1 MPFTVPR
8 RTEGTGL
15 KSDNLQGLA
24 NVAEKFLG
32 DIVAAALNDYEPRQP
47 QVDMLRACAGMI
59 EKGGALLAEAGT
71 GTGKTFAYLV
81 PLLASGGRAVISTR
95 TINLQEQIVSKDLRF
110 LSGLRP
116 FDYAIA
122 KGRSNYLCLRRLDSF
137 RASDELENEEYAELA
152 RWASKTGTGDI
163 EDYGPGRVHIWDR
176 ICCDPDA
183 CKGSQ
188 CGFFPRCCYFTARG
202 LWDKAQI
209 IVANHALVGIN
220 ALFDSDA
227 RLLPKADLLIIDE
240 AHALDSVLSDIAGL
254 TLSNRGFEIIMNRLL
269 KLDEKGAYRGL
280 LSQTPDLFQAVE
292 SLRAE
297 MGLFW
302 IKVKNAA
309 RHRET
314 IKGAFEL
321 KGHLLKLAGSIEG
334 LIVNM
339 VSCTTGLFQEDDELE
354 IKASIVK
361 LKTFAEGMNA
371 FSDGLDGFVRWADVE
386 EKRIAL
392 RMSPVYP
399 RDFIMRHILPE
410 YRSVILASATLSVA
424 GDFGFVTK
432 VLGLEGA
439 ETLSV
444 PSPFDLRKQITVHV
458 KRGINLKHPGSAGKL
473 AGVIIEEASR
483 KDGGILVL
491 FTSRESMRA
500 AWAIANGPLRDMGL
514 NPMVQGEMPNR
525 LMLEKMRGS
534 ENSVLFGLDSFWEG
548 VDVKGDSLKCLIIA
562 KLPFEVPTEPV
573 VKARTEE
580 IEKGG
585 GNAFYEY
592 SLPRAVLKFKQG
604 FGRLIRSSSD
614 SGRVI
619 ICDERIETMAY
630 GRTFMESILR

>member
-1 MPFTVPR
+1 M
-8 RTEGTGL
+8 EGTGV
-15 KSDNLQGLA
+15 KPGNFQGLA
-24 NVAEKFLG
+24 VRAEKFMM
-32 DIVAAALNDYEPRQP
+32 DIVAAALNDYEPRKP
-47 QVDMLRACAGMI
+47 QIDMLRACAGMI

-71 GTGKTFAYLV
+71 GTGKTFAYLA
-81 PLLASGGRAVISTR
+81 PLLASGDRAVISTR

-110 LSGLRP
+110 LSGLKP

-122 KGRSNYLCLRRLDSF
+122 KGRSNYLCLRRLNSF
-137 RASDELENEEYAELA
+137 RASDERENEEYSELI
-152 RWASKTGTGDI
+152 RWASRTGTGDI
-163 EDYGPGRVHIWDR
+163 EDYGPRRVLIWDKV
-176 ICCDPDA
+176 CSDSDA

-188 CGFFPRCCYFTARG
+188 CAFFPRCCYFTARG

-220 ALFDSDA
+220 ALFDHDA

-240 AHALDSVLSDIAGL
+240 AHVLDSVLSDVAGL
-254 TLSNRGFEIIMNRLL
+254 TLSNRGFEIIMSRLL

-280 LSQTPDLFQAVE
+280 LSQTPELFQAVE

-302 IKVKNAA
+302 IKVKNAVK
-309 RHRET
+309 HRET
-314 IKGAFEL
+314 IKGTFEFTGQL
-321 KGHLLKLAGSIEG
+321 IRLADALEG
-334 LIVNM
+334 LVGNM
-339 VSCTTGLFQEDDELE
+339 VSCTKGLFQEDDELE

-361 LKTFAEGMNA
+361 LKVFAEGMHA
-371 FSDGLDGFVRWADVE
+371 FTNGLDGFVRWADIE

-399 RDFIMRHILPE
+399 KDFMMQHILPE

-424 GDFGFVTK
+424 GDFSFVTK
-432 VLGLEGA
+432 VLGLVDA
-439 ETLSV
+439 KTLSV
-444 PSPFDLRKQITVHV
+444 PSPFDFGKQITVHV
-458 KRGINLKHPGSAGKL
+458 KKGINLKQPGSAAKL
-473 AGVIIEEASR
+473 AGVIIEEASK
-483 KDGGILVL
+483 KDGGVLVL
-491 FTSRESMRA
+491 FTSRESMQA
-500 AWAIANGPLRDMGL
+500 AWAIANGPLQDMGL

-534 ENSVLFGLDSFWEG
+534 ENSVIFGLDSFWEG

-580 IEKGG
+580 IELGG

-604 FGRLIRSSSD
+604 LGRLIRSKND

-630 GRTFMESILR
+630 GRTFMESIPR

>member
-1 MPFTVPR
+1 M
-8 RTEGTGL
+8 
-15 KSDNLQGLA
+15 
-24 NVAEKFLG
+24 G
-32 DIVAAALNDYEPRQP
+32 DIVAAALKDYEPRQP
-47 QVDMLRACAGMI
+47 QIDMLRACAGMI

-81 PLLASGGRAVISTR
+81 PLLASGARAVISTR
-95 TINLQEQIVSKDLRF
+95 TINLQEQIVSKDLKF
-110 LSGLRP
+110 LSALKP

-122 KGRSNYLCLRRLDSF
+122 KGRSNYLCLRRLNSF
-137 RASDELENEEYAELA
+137 RASDERENEEYAELT

-163 EDYGPGRVHIWDR
+163 EDYGSGRVIIWDK
-176 ICCDPDA
+176 ICSDSDA

-188 CGFFPRCCYFTARG
+188 CAFFSQCCYFTARG

-220 ALFDSDA
+220 ALFDPDA
-227 RLLPKADLLIIDE
+227 RLLPKTDLLIIDE
-240 AHALDSVLSDIAGL
+240 AHALDSVLSDVAGL
-254 TLSNRGFEIIMNRLL
+254 TLSNRGFETIMNRLL
-269 KLDEKGAYRGL
+269 KLDEKGAYKGL
-280 LSQTPDLFQAVE
+280 LSQTPDLFQPVE
-292 SLRAE
+292 ALRTE

-302 IKVKNAA
+302 VKVKNAVK
-309 RHRET
+309 HRET
-314 IKGAFEL
+314 IKGTFEL
-321 KGHLLKLAGSIEG
+321 SGHLIRLADAIEELVG
-334 LIVNM
+334 NM

-361 LKTFAEGMNA
+361 LKAFAEGMDA
-371 FSDGLDGFVRWADVE
+371 FTEGFDGFVRWADIE
-386 EKRIAL
+386 EKRVAL

-399 RDFIMRHILPE
+399 KDFIMRHIMPE
-410 YRSVILASATLSVA
+410 YRAVILASATLSVA

-439 ETLSV
+439 EKLSV
-444 PSPFDLRKQITVHV
+444 PSPFNLRKQLTVHV
-458 KRGINLKHPGSAGKL
+458 KKGINLKLPGSAAKL
-473 AGVIIEEASR
+473 AGVIIEESSR
-483 KDGGILVL
+483 KDGGVLVL

-500 AWAIANGPLRDMGL
+500 AWAIANGPLRDIGL

-534 ENSVLFGLDSFWEG
+534 ENSVIFGLDSFWEG

-562 KLPFEVPTEPV
+562 KLPFEVPTEPI

-580 IEKGG
+580 IERGG

-604 FGRLIRSSSD
+604 FGRLIRSRND
-614 SGRVI
+614 RGRVI

-630 GRTFMESILR
+630 GRTFMESILQSNSFI

>member
-1 MPFTVPR
+1 M
-8 RTEGTGL
+8 
-15 KSDNLQGLA
+15 
-24 NVAEKFLG
+24 AEKFLG
-32 DIVAAALNDYEPRQP
+32 DVVAPALEDYEPRQP
-47 QVDMLRACAGMI
+47 QIDMMRACARKI
-59 EKGGALLAEAGT
+59 ENGGVLLAEAGT

-81 PLLASGGRAVISTR
+81 PLLASGCKAVISTR

-110 LSGLRP
+110 LSGLQP

-122 KGRSNYLCLRRLDSF
+122 KGRSNYLCLRRLNSF
-137 RASDELENEEYAELA
+137 RASDERENEEYVELL
-152 RWASKTGTGDI
+152 RWASRTGTGDL
-163 EDYGPGRVHIWDR
+163 EDYGSRRVLIWDKV
-176 ICCDPDA
+176 CSDSDA
-183 CKGSQ
+183 CKGNQ
-188 CGFFPRCCYFTARG
+188 CAFFSRCCYFTARG

-220 ALFDSDA
+220 ALFDHDA
-227 RLLPKADLLIIDE
+227 RLLPAADMLIVDE
-240 AHALDSVLSDIAGL
+240 AHALDSVLSDVAGL
-254 TLSNRGFEIIMNRLL
+254 TLSSRGFETIMNRLL
-269 KLDEKGAYRGL
+269 KIDEKGTYRGL

-292 SLRAE
+292 SLRTE

-314 IKGAFEL
+314 IKGTFEL
-321 KGHLLKLAGSIEG
+321 KGHLTMLADAIEG
-334 LIVNM
+334 LVGSM
-339 VSCTTGLFQEDDELE
+339 VRCTTGLFQEDDELE

-361 LKTFAEGMNA
+361 LKAFAEGMDA
-371 FSDGLDGFVRWADVE
+371 FTDGLDGFVRWADVE

-410 YRSVILASATLSVA
+410 YRAVILTSATLSVA
-424 GDFGFVTK
+424 GDFSFVTK

-444 PSPFDLRKQITVHV
+444 PSPFDLSKQIAVHI
-458 KRGINLKHPGSAGKL
+458 KKGINLKHTGGSGKL
-473 AGVIIEEASR
+473 AGIIVEEASR

-500 AWAIANGPLRDMGL
+500 AWALANGVLRDMGL

-534 ENSVLFGLDSFWEG
+534 ENSVIFGLDSFWEG

-580 IEKGG
+580 IEMAG

-614 SGRVI
+614 SGRVV
-619 ICDERIETMAY
+619 ICDERIEIMAY
-630 GRTFMESILR
+630 GRTFMESMLL

>member
-1 MPFTVPR
+1 M
-8 RTEGTGL
+8 
-15 KSDNLQGLA
+15 
-24 NVAEKFLG
+24 
-32 DIVAAALNDYEPRQP
+32 AALVSAALKDYEPRQA
-47 QVDMLRACAGMI
+47 QIDMLRACARII
-59 EKGGALLAEAGT
+59 EKGGTLLAEAGT

-81 PLLASGGRAVISTR
+81 PLLASGGKAVISTR
-95 TINLQEQIVSKDLRF
+95 TINLQEQIVSKDLKF
-110 LSGLRP
+110 LSGLKP

-122 KGRSNYLCLRRLDSF
+122 KGRSNYLCLRRLNSF
-137 RASDELENEEYAELA
+137 RTSDESESEEYAELL
-152 RWASKTGTGDI
+152 RWASKTKTGDI
-163 EDYGPGRVHIWDR
+163 EDYGFRRVHIWDKV
-176 ICCDPDA
+176 CSDSDA
-183 CKGSQ
+183 CKGNQ
-188 CGFFPRCCYFTARG
+188 CAFFSSCCYFTARG

-220 ALFDSDA
+220 ALFDGDA
-227 RLLPKADLLIIDE
+227 RLLPKADMLIIDE
-240 AHALDSVLSDIAGL
+240 AHALDGVLSDVAGL
-254 TLSNRGFEIIMNRLL
+254 TLSNRGFDVIMNRLL
-269 KLDEKGAYRGL
+269 KFDDKGTYRGL
-280 LSQTPDLFQAVE
+280 LSQSPDLFQAVE
-292 SLRAE
+292 ALRTE

-302 IKVKNAA
+302 IKVKNGPK
-309 RHRET
+309 HRET
-314 IKGAFEL
+314 IKGTFQL
-321 KGHLLKLAGSIEG
+321 KGHLVRLAESIEG
-334 LIVNM
+334 LIGNM
-339 VSCTTGLFQEDDELE
+339 IRCTTGLFQEDDELE

-361 LKTFAEGMNA
+361 LKAFTEGMGA
-371 FSDGLDGFVRWADVE
+371 FTDGLDGFVRWADIE

-399 RDFIMRHILPE
+399 KDFIKRHILPE

-424 GDFGFVTK
+424 GDFGFLTK
-432 VLGLEGA
+432 VLGLEDA

-444 PSPFDLRKQITVHV
+444 PSPFDLRRQIAVQV
-458 KRGINLKHPGSAGKL
+458 KKGINLKLPGSAGKL
-473 AGVIIEEASR
+473 AEVIIEEASR
-483 KDGGILVL
+483 RDGGILVL

-500 AWAIANGPLRDMGL
+500 AWAIANGALQEMGL
-514 NPMVQGEMPNR
+514 NPMVQGEMSNR

-534 ENSVLFGLDSFWEG
+534 ENSVIFGLDSFWEG

-580 IEKGG
+580 IEMGG

-630 GRTFMESILR
+630 GHTFMKSALS

>member
-1 MPFTVPR
+1 M
-8 RTEGTGL
+8 
-15 KSDNLQGLA
+15 KSDNFQGLA
-24 NVAEKFLG
+24 DAAERFLE
-32 DIVAAALNDYEPRQP
+32 DIVAAALEDYEPRQP
-47 QVDMLRACAGMI
+47 QMDMMRACAGTI
-59 EKGGALLAEAGT
+59 EKGGTLLAEAGT

-95 TINLQEQIVSKDLRF
+95 TINLQEQIVSKDLKF
-110 LSGLRP
+110 LSALKP

-122 KGRSNYLCLRRLDSF
+122 KGRGNYLCLRRLNSF
-137 RASDELENEEYAELA
+137 RASDERENEEYGELL

-163 EDYGPGRVHIWDR
+163 EDYGFRRVYIWDKV
-176 ICCDPDA
+176 CSDSDA
-183 CKGSQ
+183 CKGNQ
-188 CGFFPRCCYFTARG
+188 CPFFSSCFYFTARG

-220 ALFDSDA
+220 ALFDRDA
-227 RLLPKADLLIIDE
+227 RLLPKADMLIIDE
-240 AHALDSVLSDIAGL
+240 AHALDSVLSDVAGL
-254 TLSNRGFEIIMNRLL
+254 SLSNRGFEIIMNRLL
-269 KLDEKGAYRGL
+269 KLDDKGTYRGL
-280 LSQTPDLFQAVE
+280 LSQTPDLFQTVE
-292 SLRAE
+292 SLRTE

-302 IKVKNAA
+302 IKVNNTAK
-309 RHRET
+309 HRET
-314 IKGAFEL
+314 IKGTFEL
-321 KGHLLKLAGSIEG
+321 KGQLNRLAGAIEA
-334 LIVNM
+334 LIGNM
-339 VSCTTGLFQEDDELE
+339 VSSTTGLFQEDDELE

-361 LKTFAEGMNA
+361 LKSFAEGMDA
-371 FSDGLDGFVRWADVE
+371 FSDGMDGFVRWADIE

-392 RMSPVYP
+392 RMAPVYP
-399 RDFIMRHILPE
+399 KDFMMRHILPE

-444 PSPFDLRKQITVHV
+444 PSPFDLRKQIAVHI
-458 KRGINLKHPGSAGKL
+458 KKGINLKQPGSAGKL
-473 AGVIIEEASR
+473 AGVVIEEASK

-500 AWAIANGPLRDMGL
+500 AWAIANGSLQDMGL

-534 ENSVLFGLDSFWEG
+534 ENSVIFGLDSFWEG

-580 IEKGG
+580 IEMGG

-630 GRTFMESILR
+630 GRIFIESILR